1 MTKIVSV
8 HSFRG
13 GTGKSNL
20 IANLAATIATQGQ
33 NVGIIDTDI
42 QSPGIHVIFGLDE
55 EKMNCSL
62 NDYLWGNKNIQDAA
76 YDVSHV
82 LRAKQRA
89 TTQTNGNLY
98 LIPSSIKAGEI
109 ARVLREG
116 YDVGR
121 LNDGFQE
128 LIRCLNLNYLL
139 IDTHPGLNEE
149 TLLSIAISDILVV
162 ILRPDR
168 QDFQGTAVTVDVA
181 RKLQVPKMLMVVNKV
196 LPTFNFDALR
206 QQIETTYN
214 TSVAGIVPLS
224 EELVQLASSDIF
236 CLDYPEHPFTQTV
249 KEIAQQI
256 VGEQGK
262 VLVGGMR
269 V

>member
-1 MTKIVSV
+1 MAAIISI

-20 IANLAATIATQGQ
+20 VANLAATLASQGQ

-55 EKMNCSL
+55 DNMKYSL
-62 NDYLWGNKNIQDAA
+62 NDYLWGNSQIQDAA
-76 YDVSHV
+76 YDVSNV
-82 LRAKQRA
+82 VKAKQRE
-89 TTQTNGNLY
+89 THGKIGSLY

-116 YDVGR
+116 YDVAR

-128 LIRCLNLNYLL
+128 LKHCLNLDYLL

-149 TLLSIAISDILVV
+149 TLLSIAISNVLIV

-181 RKLQVPKMLMVVNKV
+181 RKLQVPKMLLVVNKV
-196 LPTFNFDALR
+196 LQSYDFDAL
-206 QQIETTYN
+206 QAEVETTYK
-214 TSVAGIVPLS
+214 TPVAGIVPLS

-236 CLDYPEHPFTQTV
+236 CLDHPDHLFSQTV
-249 KEIAQQI
+249 RAIAQQI
-256 VGEQGK
+256 VGEQSK
-262 VLVGGMR
+262 ALTGGVR
-269 V
+269 